1 MQAGVHPADRCVGER
16 SSYFPLL
23 AAVHVQVWAPAA
35 LASRALDVSGGDIYT
50 KAEGENLS

>member
-35 LASRALDVSGGDIYT
+35 FASRALDVSGGDIYT
-50 KAEGENLS
+50 KAEGKNLS